1 MPYWYYI
8 IIITKNTLYLGGNNM
23 KKLILVSALFALTTF
38 SVMAD
43 AITYDTPEEIIG
55 RIQMEMKHK

>member
-1 MPYWYYI
+1 
-8 IIITKNTLYLGGNNM
+8 M
-23 KKLILVSALFALTTF
+23 KKVILVSALFALTTF

>member
-1 MPYWYYI
+1 
-8 IIITKNTLYLGGNNM
+8 M

-43 AITYDTPEEIIG
+43 AITCDTPEEIIG

>member
-1 MPYWYYI
+1 
-8 IIITKNTLYLGGNNM
+8 M
-23 KKLILVSALFALTTF
+23 KKYILFSVLFTLTTF

-43 AITYDTPEEIIG
+43 ATTYDTPEEIIG

>member
-1 MPYWYYI
+1 
-8 IIITKNTLYLGGNNM
+8 M
-23 KKLILVSALFALTTF
+23 KKFILFSVLFTLTTF

-43 AITYDTPEEIIG
+43 AITYDTPEGIIG